1 MYNFK
6 NRVEQ
11 KLTEINKTTKDLA
24 DNLDINEDTLIA
36 LINNPNIT
44 KSNNY
49 IIILRELKLLELEY
63 SRSYIP
69 GKVIKKHLQKNN
81 MNQKDLA
88 ELLSVNEGTVSK
100 YIKGTRKLP
109 QNIIIQLCDIFDIS
123 ADELLGIK

>member
-1 MYNFK
+1 MYDFK

-24 DNLDINEDTLIA
+24 DNLNINEDTLIA

-63 SRSYIP
+63 SRNYIP

>member
-1 MYNFK
+1 MYDFK

-11 KLTEINKTTKDLA
+11 KLTEINKTTKNLA
-24 DNLDINEDTLIA
+24 DNLNINEDTLIA

-63 SRSYIP
+63 SKSYIP

>member
-1 MYNFK
+1 MYDFK

-24 DNLDINEDTLIA
+24 DNLNINEDTLIA

-88 ELLSVNEGTVSK
+88 ELLSVNEGTISK

-109 QNIIIQLCDIFDIS
+109 QSIIIKLCKFFNIS

>member
-1 MYNFK
+1 MYDFK

-24 DNLDINEDTLIA
+24 DNLNINEDTLIA

-109 QNIIIQLCDIFDIS
+109 QNIIIELCGIFNIS
-123 ADELLGIK
+123 ADELLGIQ